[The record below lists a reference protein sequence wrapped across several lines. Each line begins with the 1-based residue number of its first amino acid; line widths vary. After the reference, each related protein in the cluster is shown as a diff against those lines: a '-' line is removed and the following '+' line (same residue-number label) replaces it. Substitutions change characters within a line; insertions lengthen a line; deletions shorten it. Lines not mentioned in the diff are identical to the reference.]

1 VESLENK
8 VTRHGR
14 PLINSLYIL
23 QRITGIYDSMN
34 EAILNAGKRA
44 VAEMEPLLEEHGELT
59 IKIIAGSFYLEGT
72 RIKAGVSDIES
83 FISLAEELMKKSIG
97 VLDFRSPLT
106 AEDLINLAYAI
117 KGASDS
123 SHVQSAL
130 EDKKTLGIMVGGP
143 VVLQKEELIDLGDS
157 RALARRAYLKALS
170 VMKEIEENMKTGSR
184 SKIKKIKRAIQ
195 LMIDS
200 ILTDE
205 SFILRFSMTK
215 SYENYHYYHPVNV
228 AILSVALGKKIGM
241 NRLELRNLAMTALLH
256 DAGKVEIPASV
267 LNKKTELTP
276 KEMDL
281 LERHPVEGTKVILRT
296 FGLNETSILSMFV
309 NFEHH
314 MKSDLSG
321 YPRITGSRSLNI
333 FSRIVSIADDYDSM
347 TSGKVY
353 GRMKLSHGEAIKR
366 LLSGSGR
373 LYEPSIVRAFTAIFA

>member
-1 VESLENK
+1 MESLENK
-8 VTRHGR
+8 ITRHGK

-34 EAILNAGKRA
+34 EAILNAGKRV
-44 VAEMEPLLEEHGELT
+44 VAEMEPLLEENGEIT
-59 IKIIAGSFYLEGT
+59 IKIIAGSFYIEGT

-83 FISLAEELMKKSIG
+83 FIALSEELMKKSIG
-97 VLDFRSPLT
+97 VLDFRSPLS
-106 AEDLINLAYAI
+106 AEDLIHLAYAI
-117 KGASDS
+117 KSASEPS
-123 SHVQSAL
+123 QVQSAL

-143 VVLQKEELIDLGDS
+143 VVLQAEELIDLGDS
-157 RALARRAYLKALS
+157 RAMARRAYLKALS
-170 VMKEIEENMKTGSR
+170 VMKEMEGNMKTGTR

-205 SFILRFSMTK
+205 SFLLRFSMTK

-228 AILSVALGKKIGM
+228 AILSVALGEKLGM
-241 NRLELRNLAMTALLH
+241 NRLELRNLAITALLH
-256 DAGKVEIPASV
+256 DAGKAEIPVSI

-276 KEMDL
+276 KELDL
-281 LERHPVEGTKVILRT
+281 LQRHPVEGAKVILQT

-321 YPRITGSRSLNI
+321 YPRNAGARDLNI
-333 FSRIVSIADDYDSM
+333 FSRMVSIADDYDSM

-353 GRMKLSHGEAIKR
+353 ERKRLSHREALKKLR
-366 LLSGSGR
+366 AESGK
-373 LYEPSIVRAFTAIFA
+373 LYEPSLVGAFISIFA